1 MTRPAAGSLGA
12 AKARPGRP
20 RKPAPP
26 PPPWVDAFLDMMVA
40 ERAASANTREAYH
53 RDLADVATFL
63 AQQGRPALDR
73 AATDDLRAYLDHLAA
88 GRVKAGSSVRTVA
101 RRLSALRQY
110 YKFLVSEGHRAE
122 DPASVLDT
130 PRQGRA
136 LPKILSEADVTAML
150 SAAAARGAPEGRR
163 LNALLEVLYATG
175 LRVSELVGLPMAALT
190 RDARALIV
198 RGKGGKERLVPLS
211 APARDALSAYLPD
224 RAFFMTR
231 GREGRQQAFLFPS
244 RANAGVLTRQ
254 RFGQLLKDLAIEA
267 GLDPAKVSPHVL
279 RHCFATHL
287 LDHGADL
294 RSVQKMLGHADIG
307 TTQIYTHVVGERL
320 KQTVEQHHPLSGK
333 RKAKA

>member
-1 MTRPAAGSLGA
+1 MEGAAPKP

-20 RKPAPP
+20 RKAPAP

-40 ERAASANTREAYH
+40 ERGASANTREAYR
-53 RDLADVATFL
+53 RDLTDVAAFL
-63 AQQGRPALDR
+63 RQSGLGGLDN
-73 AATDDLRAYLDHLAA
+73 ASSDDLRAYLAHLAA
-88 GRVKAGSSVRTVA
+88 DRIKEKSAVKTVA

-130 PRQGRA
+130 PKQGRS
-136 LPKILSEADVTAML
+136 LPKILTEADVGALLT
-150 SAAAARGAPEGRR
+150 AAARLGAPEGRR

-175 LRVSELVGLPMAALT
+175 LRVSELVGLPMNALG
-190 RDARALIV
+190 RDGRALIV

-211 APARDALSAYLPD
+211 APAREAVEAYLPD
-224 RAFFMTR
+224 RPYFMTK
-231 GREGRQQAFLFPS
+231 GREGKQGGFLFPS
-244 RANAGVLTRQ
+244 RATSGALTRQ
-254 RFGQLLKDLAIEA
+254 RFGQLLKDLAIMA

-320 KQTVEQHHPLSGK
+320 RRTVEEHHPLSAAKKGK
-333 RKAKA
+333 RG

>member
-1 MTRPAAGSLGA
+1 MAGVAPTTGA
-12 AKARPGRP
+12 TKARPGRP
-20 RKPAPP
+20 RKAPAP

-40 ERAASANTREAYH
+40 ERAASANTRDAYR
-53 RDLADVATFL
+53 RDLTDVAGFL
-63 AQQGRPALDR
+63 TQAKRPSLDQ
-73 AATDDLRAYLDHLAA
+73 ASSDDLRAYLEHLYADRIKDASAA
-88 GRVKAGSSVRTVA
+88 KTVA

-110 YKFLVSEGHRAE
+110 YKFLVSEGRRAE

-130 PRQGRA
+130 PKQGRS
-136 LPKILSEADVTAML
+136 LPKILSESDVAAML
-150 SAAAARGAPEGRR
+150 AEAARLGAPEGRR

-175 LRVSELVGLPMAALT
+175 LRVSELVGLPMNALT

-211 APARDALSAYLPD
+211 APARDAISAYLPD
-224 RAFFMTR
+224 RPYFMTK
-231 GREGRQQAFLFPS
+231 GREGKQQAYLFPS
-244 RANAGVLTRQ
+244 RATAGVLTRQ
-254 RFGQLLKDLAIEA
+254 RFGQLLKDLAIRA

-307 TTQIYTHVVGERL
+307 TTQIYTHVAGERL
-320 KQTVEQHHPLSGK
+320 KQTVEMHHPLSGK

>member
-1 MTRPAAGSLGA
+1 MAEARV
-12 AKARPGRP
+12 KARPGRP
-20 RKPAPP
+20 RKIPAPTP
-26 PPPWVDAFLDMMVA
+26 AWVDAFLDMMVA
-40 ERAASANTREAYH
+40 ERGASPNTRDAYRRDLTDAAS
-53 RDLADVATFL
+53 FL
-63 AQQGRPALDR
+63 SGAKYPTLDR
-73 AATDDLRAYLDHLAA
+73 ASSDDLRAYLDHLSADRIKAA
-88 GRVKAGSSVRTVA
+88 STAKTIA

-130 PRQGRA
+130 PRQGRS
-136 LPKILSEADVTAML
+136 LPKILSEADVGAL
-150 SAAAARGAPEGRR
+150 LAAAAQLGAPEGRR

-175 LRVSELVGLPMAALT
+175 LRVSELVGLPMNALT
-190 RDARALIV
+190 RDARALVV

-211 APARDALSAYLPD
+211 TPARDAIAAYLPD
-224 RAFFMTR
+224 RPFFMTR
-231 GREGRQQAFLFPS
+231 GREGKQQAFLFPS
-244 RANAGVLTRQ
+244 RATAGVLTRQ
-254 RFGQLLKDLAIEA
+254 RFGQLLKDLAIMA

-333 RKAKA
+333 RRNGGSGV